1 MKIVNVNGEIGY
13 PKKTMVPGRTAEE
26 LIRRMDVDG
35 VDECVAYHHIAV
47 RQIQEGNAEMKLI
60 AEASGG
66 RLKPCYFVHPRL
78 DGVQM
83 PKAADLLEEL
93 RRDRPAA
100 VTMHPADHGYPLD
113 KLYCGELMEVL
124 QELQIPVL
132 LDNRSRV
139 PEFMTRIPTIAK
151 EFPKVPI
158 VVNEVTYTTTMFNYV
173 CMKETE
179 NILLGIG
186 GMGSFGEL
194 DHLVNTFGGH
204 RFVVSS
210 TAGCISAGALGMV
223 YLGRFSQEDKDLIL
237 GGNWQRLQEEIKW
250 A

>member
-1 MKIVNVNGEIGY
+1 
-13 PKKTMVPGRTAEE
+13 
-26 LIRRMDVDG
+26 
-35 VDECVAYHHIAV
+35 
-47 RQIQEGNAEMKLI
+47 
-60 AEASGG
+60 
-66 RLKPCYFVHPRL
+66 
-78 DGVQM
+78 M
-83 PKAADLLEEL
+83 PKAADLLDDL

-100 VTMHPADHGYPLD
+100 VTLRPAEHGYPLD

-124 QELQIPVL
+124 QELRIPVL
-132 LDNRSRV
+132 LYNNATAV

-151 EFPKVPI
+151 EFPKLPI
-158 VVNEVTYTTTMFNYV
+158 VVIETTYTTSMFNYV

-186 GMGSFGEL
+186 GMESFGEV

-223 YLGRFSQEDKDLIL
+223 YLGRFSQEDKELIL